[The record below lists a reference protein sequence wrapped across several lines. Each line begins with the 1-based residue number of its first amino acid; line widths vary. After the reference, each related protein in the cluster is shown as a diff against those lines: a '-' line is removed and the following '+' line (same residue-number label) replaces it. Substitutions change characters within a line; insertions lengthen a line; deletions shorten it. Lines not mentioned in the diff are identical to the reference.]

1 MDFDSVAN
9 AAGPDTPAATAS
21 DLVVANPVTT
31 GSEFVASDGDT
42 SVPALVAVTASVLDA
57 TFTAELLSLLSSL
70 PPLLLL
76 LLSLLL

>member
-1 MDFDSVAN
+1 M
-9 AAGPDTPAATAS
+9 
-21 DLVVANPVTT
+21 T